1 MVFRTMFSIDSF
13 RKEYQTQSTQ
23 VVVNGRKFDLL
34 LPRTIDRFIDPQNP
48 LQDFPLWA
56 KIWPASWILAEYL
69 ARLPV
74 ASDQTF
80 LEIGAGIGFVSIVAA
95 SCGHRMT
102 MTEYNPDALNFARAN
117 AAVNNCPEIAI
128 ANLDW
133 NQPQLRGKFDV
144 IVGSE
149 ITFRKEDVP
158 ALLKLFQTYLNASGE
173 IILTGEMRRTSN
185 TFFEQMSPFFHIK
198 TYKKVL
204 RSDEEQIPAL
214 LFRMTPKSQN

>member
-1 MVFRTMFSIDSF
+1 M
-13 RKEYQTQSTQ
+13 
-23 VVVNGRKFDLL
+23 VVNSRKFDML
-34 LPRTIDRFIDPQNP
+34 LPRAIDRFIDHQNP

-74 ASDQTF
+74 ASDKTF
-80 LEIGAGIGFVSIVAA
+80 LEIGAGLGFVSIVAA
-95 SCGHRMT
+95 SFGHRMT

-117 AAVNNCPEIAI
+117 AVVNNCPQMAVVK
-128 ANLDW
+128 LDW
-133 NQPQLRGKFDV
+133 HQPQLEGKFDF

-149 ITFRKEDVP
+149 ITFRKEDIP
-158 ALLKLFQTYLNASGE
+158 ALLKIFQTYLNSNGE
-173 IILTGEMRRTSN
+173 IILAGEMRQTSN
-185 TFFEQMSPFFHIK
+185 IFFEQMNPFFRIK

-214 LFRMTPKSQN
+214 LFRMTYKSNK